1 MHTRL
6 TPPPQS
12 PRPAVRNLDRSR
24 GRRDE
29 DQPRGEGGRA
39 QHAADGGAAQEA
51 RGACMGEQGVVRVL
65 EERDRETTGRKEK
78 RREVT
83 TREEKSGG
91 MEE

>member
-12 PRPAVRNLDRSR
+12 PRPAVRNLDRAR

-29 DQPRGEGGRA
+29 DQPRGEGGWA

-51 RGACMGEQGVVRVL
+51 RGACVGEQGVVRVF
-65 EERDRETTGRKEK
+65 EGQR
-78 RREVT
+78 
-83 TREEKSGG
+83 
-91 MEE
+91 